1 MKRTDPTLPSGLLLA
16 CPPLAGEALRTP
28 DTADLA
34 LESIVQ
40 KFLLETHL
48 FLKRLAFHTMKLINI
63 HGLDE
68 ILKFSRLKEL
78 LFTALVPRLC
88 RGRCSRGVQ
97 ASFSVTHSPLHGPG
111 ILMPPPR
118 NEARDI
124 CFLTIPL
131 TGLGRKKKR
140 KKKSLPSAGQS
151 LH

>member
-1 MKRTDPTLPSGLLLA
+1 
-16 CPPLAGEALRTP
+16 
-28 DTADLA
+28 
-34 LESIVQ
+34 
-40 KFLLETHL
+40 
-48 FLKRLAFHTMKLINI
+48 MKLINI

-97 ASFSVTHSPLHGPG
+97 APFSVTHSPLHSPG

-131 TGLGRKKKR
+131 TGLGRKKK
-140 KKKSLPSAGQS
+140 KKKRVCHLLARAFTKAEHVLEQKRFVLFSS
-151 LH
+151 